1 MDRAKEKIFLLPSS
15 TSSMGLWIVISVMAV
30 VLIGLLVAFIV
41 VAKQTKTS
49 IDQANNSINTMIVQ
63 DETNLKELGLQ
74 LDSELNQEI
83 SAANVQTIKWL
94 KQMNGQLNNRI
105 DQVRNDDYDQNEFTL
120 KTIDQLRQGEA
131 DFSKLSI
138 GPASI
143 SRDPQGNL
151 NVHSDSIF
159 TVTSSNIEFALGS
172 MPYVFSEDATSGN
185 LNLRGPGQLAINGL
199 SVGNGSG
206 LQQQQNN
213 SNLRI
218 YAPSSLSFGPMNDN
232 TLSIQSKSAIAG
244 ATNDLVSVQGDMNV
258 TGNIVAPAIKVM
270 QEQIADLTNKYT
282 RAYGLASLAYN
293 ATMQE
298 GRY

>member
-1 MDRAKEKIFLLPSS
+1 MDRATEKIFLLPSS

-41 VAKQTKTS
+41 VAKQTKAS

-120 KTIDQLRQGEA
+120 NTIDQLRQGEA

-232 TLSIQSKSAIAG
+232 TLSIQSKSAIG
-244 ATNDLVSVQGDMNV
+244 STNDLVSVQGDMNV

>member
-1 MDRAKEKIFLLPSS
+1 MDSAKEKIFMLPSS

-120 KTIDQLRQGEA
+120 TTIDQLRQGEA
-131 DFSKLSI
+131 DFNKLSI

-232 TLSIQSKSAIAG
+232 TLSIQSKSAIG
-244 ATNDLVSVQGDMNV
+244 STNDLVSVQGDMNV

-270 QEQIADLTNKYT
+270 QEQIADLSNKYT